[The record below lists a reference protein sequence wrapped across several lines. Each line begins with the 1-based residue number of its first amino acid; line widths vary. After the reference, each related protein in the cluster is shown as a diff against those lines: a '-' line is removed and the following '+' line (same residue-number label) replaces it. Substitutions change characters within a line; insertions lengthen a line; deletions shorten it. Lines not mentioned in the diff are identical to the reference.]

1 MVASYMKTLCDKVDI
16 HGRAT
21 TAKLTEVKSQIETTS
36 SSVQTKIG
44 EVAAKLESGV
54 NVTIV
59 GTPTVLAKLDISGA
73 GGQGGPSVFGA
84 AAAAHDLSMTSGY
97 RPGDDDSYHGI
108 DRARDYA
115 GDPANMKKF
124 ASFLA
129 ATYGGSLKE
138 LIYTPLG
145 YSIKN
150 GSVVPPYAQDTHY
163 DHVHVAYGMGAGRPA
178 FFKSQR
184 EAINWEKKMAP
195 SNEMVKSVTS
205 HTGET
210 GRGSV
215 DIGGIAITVNTES
228 SMDGDEIANLV
239 AGKVLTAVQQA
250 TFTELDVT

>member
-1 MVASYMKTLCDKVDI
+1 
-16 HGRAT
+16 
-21 TAKLTEVKSQIETTS
+21 
-36 SSVQTKIG
+36 
-44 EVAAKLESGV
+44 
-54 NVTIV
+54 
-59 GTPTVLAKLDISGA
+59 
-73 GGQGGPSVFGA
+73 
-84 AAAAHDLSMTSGY
+84 
-97 RPGDDDSYHGI
+97 I

-115 GDPANMKKF
+115 GAPADMKKF
-124 ASFLA
+124 ATFVSS
-129 ATYGGSLKE
+129 TMGTGLKE

-150 GSVVPPYAQDTHY
+150 GAVVPPYAQDTHY
-163 DHVHVAYGMGAGRPA
+163 DHVHVAYGMGAGQPA
-178 FFKSQR
+178 FFKSQK
-184 EAINWEKKMAP
+184 EAISWEKTVAP

-250 TFTELDVT
+250 TYTELDLT